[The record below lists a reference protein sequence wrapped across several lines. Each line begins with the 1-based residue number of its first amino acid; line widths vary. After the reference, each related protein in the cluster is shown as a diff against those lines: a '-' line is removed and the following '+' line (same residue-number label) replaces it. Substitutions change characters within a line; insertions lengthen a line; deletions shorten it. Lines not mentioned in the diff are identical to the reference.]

1 MNRPLLKIF
10 QIVGI
15 ITRWRVDWQRSLEL
29 EKSIVAGLG
38 VDTEDHP
45 LFAIENSE
53 IDSRFMKDR
62 GKKFNEYATF

>member
-1 MNRPLLKIF
+1 
-10 QIVGI
+10 
-15 ITRWRVDWQRSLEL
+15 
-29 EKSIVAGLG
+29 VAGLG

-45 LFAIENSE
+45 LFAIENSQ